1 MTLTLLWIGLLGLT
15 FGMGFLLGRGSQW
28 RPRQRPSLRHDP
40 SREQLLAWLDQT
52 PVGWLIVD
60 GKDRVRFING
70 KAERLLQIPASES
83 PPHVLG
89 ELAGSKTLRDL
100 VETVRD
106 HRQTQR
112 IEWDFANQDLEIFAF
127 PGQLETV
134 AILLQS
140 RRSLEAQLDQQE
152 RWVSDVAHELK
163 TPLTAL
169 LLVGDSLAANV
180 TNHNAILV
188 ERLLK
193 ELRRMQDLVGDLL
206 ELSRLENVLPGQVI
220 SAESINIASLLNE
233 AWQGVKP
240 LADDKRVT
248 VKMSIDEHA
257 ALPLFVLGHRQR
269 LHRALLNLFDNALR
283 YSPEGGTITV
293 DLHSS
298 AEWMRIGIQDQG
310 PGLSEQDLD
319 HMFERFYRGDSSRFR
334 HQRGGSGLGLAIVQ
348 QIILTHGGWVFGDNA
363 SNGGARFELRLPLNP
378 ALEPSPQKVKMSMGD
393 PGAI

>member
-1 MTLTLLWIGLLGLT
+1 MPFTLLWIGLLGLT
-15 FGMGFLLGRGSQW
+15 FGMGFLMGRRSPW
-28 RPRQRPSLRHDP
+28 RHRQRPILRHDP

-83 PPHVLG
+83 PPHELG
-89 ELAGSKTLRDL
+89 ELAESRTLRDL
-100 VETVRD
+100 VATVRD
-106 HRQTQR
+106 HQQPQR

-127 PGQLETV
+127 SGQLDSV

-140 RRSLEAQLDQQE
+140 RRSLEAQLHQQE

-169 LLVGDSLAANV
+169 LLVGDSLAATV

-193 ELRRMQDLVGDLL
+193 ELRRMQELVGDLL
-206 ELSRLENVLPGQVI
+206 ELSRLENVLPGQVM
-220 SAESINIASLLNE
+220 SAESINIASLLSE
-233 AWQGVKP
+233 AWQGIKP
-240 LADDKRVT
+240 LADDKSVT
-248 VKMSIDEHA
+248 MQMSIDDQS
-257 ALPLFVLGHRQR
+257 ALPLFVLGDRQR

-293 DLHSS
+293 DLHST
-298 AEWMRIGIQDQG
+298 AEWMRIGIRDQG
-310 PGLSEQDLD
+310 PGLSEQDLE
-319 HMFERFYRGDSSRFR
+319 HMFERFYRGDASRFR
-334 HQRGGSGLGLAIVQ
+334 QQRGGSGLGLAIVQ

-363 SNGGARFELRLPLNP
+363 SHGGARFELRLPLNP
-378 ALEPSPQKVKMSMGD
+378 ALESANQNIKLSEQDHGV
-393 PGAI
+393 I